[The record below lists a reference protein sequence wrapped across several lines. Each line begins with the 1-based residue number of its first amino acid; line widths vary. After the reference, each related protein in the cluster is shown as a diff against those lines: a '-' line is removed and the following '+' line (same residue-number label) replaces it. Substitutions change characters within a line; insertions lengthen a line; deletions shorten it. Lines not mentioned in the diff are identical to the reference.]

1 MFESSPPPVSRSLL
15 WTALFLAGGV
25 AAYVVYSGLSSR
37 SADAVH
43 LKEHA
48 QSQSVMTVTVIAP
61 SPANATPTLEL
72 PGRIEAFAK
81 APIYARISG
90 YLKSWKADIGTP
102 VKAGQLLAEIDT
114 PDLDQQILQAKA
126 ELAST
131 QANAAL
137 SENTAKRWQSLLAT
151 NFVSSQAVE
160 EKLGDYKAKQAIVNA
175 SQANVSRIEALKN
188 FSRIVAPFD
197 GVVTARNTDVGA
209 LINVGGSAGSEL
221 FVVSDVKH
229 LRLYVNLPQTYV
241 AQIQKGAVA
250 KFTVPESPGKT
261 YIAKVQTM
269 SQAIN
274 AGSGSMLVQLSA
286 DNPSGN
292 LLPGGF
298 ATVSFDL
305 PGVATGLSVPPSALI
320 FTKAGLRVATVSAD
334 NKVVLKTVVIGRDYG
349 NKVELSSGLDATDR
363 VIESPPDGV
372 TDGDVVKI
380 AVAEPK
386 KP

>member
-1 MFESSPPPVSRSLL
+1 MFESSSPKVSRGLL
-15 WTALFLAGGV
+15 WTALVLGAGI
-25 AAYVVYSGLSSR
+25 ALYVVFSGMGVR
-37 SADAVH
+37 QADDLR
-43 LKEHA
+43 LKERA
-48 QSQSVMTVTVIAP
+48 QAQSVMTVAVIAP
-61 SPANATPTLEL
+61 SPATGSASLDL
-72 PGRIEAFAK
+72 PGRIEAFSK
-81 APIYARISG
+81 ASIYARISG

-160 EKLGDYKAKQAIVNA
+160 EKLGDYKVKQAIVAA
-175 SQANVSRIEALKN
+175 SQANVNRIEAMKN
-188 FSRIVAPFD
+188 FSRIVAPFA

-221 FVVSDVKH
+221 FVVSDIKR
-229 LRLYVNLPQTYV
+229 LRLYVNLPQAYV
-241 AQIQKGAVA
+241 AQIHKGTVA
-250 KFTVPESPGKT
+250 KFTVPGKSGKT
-261 YIAKVQTM
+261 FTATVMSM

-274 AGSGSMLVQLSA
+274 TGSGSMLIQLSA
-286 DNPSGN
+286 DNPN
-292 LLPGGF
+292 TELLPGEF
-298 ATVSFDL
+298 ANVSFEL
-305 PGVATGLSVPPSALI
+305 AGVSAGLSVPPSALI
-320 FTKAGLRVATVSAD
+320 FTKAGLRVATVSPD
-334 NKVVLKTVVIGRDYG
+334 NKVVLKAVVIGRDYG
-349 NKVELSSGLDATDR
+349 NKVELSSGLEATDR

-372 TDGDVVKI
+372 TDGDMVKV

-386 KP
+386 K

>member
-1 MFESSPPPVSRSLL
+1 MLESSTPTVSRGLL
-15 WTALFLAGGV
+15 WTALLLGAGV
-25 AAYVVYSGLSSR
+25 AAYVVYSGISSR
-37 SADAVH
+37 NSDAK
-43 LKEHA
+43 LLIDQA
-48 QSQSVMTVTVIAP
+48 QTQSVRTVTVIAP
-61 SPANATPTLEL
+61 VPANATPTLDL
-72 PGRIEAFAK
+72 PGRIEAFSK

-160 EKLGDYKAKQAIVNA
+160 EKLGDLKAKQAIVAA
-175 SQANVSRIEALKN
+175 SQANVSRVEALKN

-197 GVVTARNTDVGA
+197 GVITARNTDVGA

-221 FVVSDVKH
+221 FVVSDIKR

-241 AQIQKGAVA
+241 AQIQKGAIA

-261 YIAKVQTM
+261 FIAKVQTM
-269 SQAIN
+269 SQAIS

-286 DNPSGN
+286 ENASGT
-292 LLPGGF
+292 LIPGGF
-298 ATVSFDL
+298 ANVSFEL
-305 PGVATGLSVPPSALI
+305 PGISSGLSVPPQCIDFYQSWL
-320 FTKAGLRVATVSAD
+320 AGGDCLAR
-334 NKVVLKTVVIGRDYG
+334 KQ
-349 NKVELSSGLDATDR
+349 SG
-363 VIESPPDGV
+363 S
-372 TDGDVVKI
+372 
-380 AVAEPK
+380 
-386 KP
+386 